1 MYKKKSLFVT
11 FEGVEGSGKSY
22 QSKKLFKKVK
32 KIFSSTLYTREPGGT
47 KSSEIIRKVI
57 LNDYFN
63 PDSKEKFDKYTDTLL
78 YLAARNE
85 HIKNKIKPA
94 LNKKKVVICD
104 RFTDSTLAYQH
115 YGMGIDKK
123 LILNLNK
130 IILKKIKP
138 NFTFVNTVNMKNLK
152 YRINNR
158 TKNRYD
164 KFNINFYKKVQKGFI
179 KLSKNKKNYMI
190 INSNLSIF
198 ENKNKIINKVK
209 SLI

>member
-1 MYKKKSLFVT
+1 MYKFPIIV
-11 FEGVEGSGKSY
+11 FEGIEGTGKSFHIKNIQKY
-22 QSKKLFKKVK
+22 FIKK
-32 KIFSSTLYTREPGGT
+32 KIKFVKFREPGGS
-47 KSSEIIRKVI
+47 KNSEKIRNFI
-57 LNDYFN
+57 LNNKSNY
-63 PDSKEKFDKYTDTLL
+63 KGLTDLFM
-78 YLAARNE
+78 YMAARNE
-85 HIKNKIKPA
+85 NYHNIIKKYY
-94 LNKKKVVICD
+94 KKRVILID

-123 LILNLNK
+123 LIINLNK

-158 TKNRYD
+158 RKNRYD
-164 KFNINFYKKVQKGFI
+164 KFNIKFYKKVQKGFI

-190 INSNLSIF
+190 INSNLSIY

>member
-1 MYKKKSLFVT
+1 MYKFPIIV
-11 FEGVEGSGKSY
+11 FEGIEGSGKSFHINNIQKY
-22 QSKKLFKKVK
+22 LIKK
-32 KIFSSTLYTREPGGT
+32 KIKFIKFREPGGS
-47 KSSEIIRKVI
+47 KNSEKIRNFI
-57 LNDYFN
+57 LNNNSNY
-63 PDSKEKFDKYTDTLL
+63 KGLTDLFM
-78 YLAARNE
+78 YMAARNE
-85 HIKNKIKPA
+85 NYHNIIKKYY
-94 LNKKKVVICD
+94 KKKVILID

-138 NFTFVNTVNMKNLK
+138 NFTFINTVNMKNLK

-158 TKNRYD
+158 RKNRYD
-164 KFNINFYKKVQKGFI
+164 KFNTKFYNKVQKGFI

-198 ENKNKIINKVK
+198 ENKIKIINKVK
-209 SLI
+209 SLISI

>member
-1 MYKKKSLFVT
+1 MYKFPIIV
-11 FEGVEGSGKSY
+11 FEGIEGTGKSFHIY
-22 QSKKLFKKVK
+22 NIQKYLAKK
-32 KIFSSTLYTREPGGT
+32 KIKFIKFREPGGS
-47 KSSEIIRKVI
+47 KNSEKIRNLI
-57 LNDYFN
+57 LNNNSNY
-63 PDSKEKFDKYTDTLL
+63 KTLTDLFL
-78 YLAARNE
+78 YMAARNE
-85 HIKNKIKPA
+85 NYHNIIKKYY
-94 LNKKKVVICD
+94 KKRIILID

-158 TKNRYD
+158 RKNRYD
-164 KFNINFYKKVQKGFI
+164 KFNTKFYNKVQKGFI

-198 ENKNKIINKVK
+198 ENKSKIINKVK
-209 SLI
+209 SLISI

>member
-1 MYKKKSLFVT
+1 MYKFPIIV
-11 FEGVEGSGKSY
+11 FEGIEGTGKSFHINNIQKY
-22 QSKKLFKKVK
+22 FTKQ
-32 KIFSSTLYTREPGGT
+32 KIKFIKFREPGGS
-47 KSSEIIRKVI
+47 KNSEKIRNFI
-57 LNDYFN
+57 LNNNSNY
-63 PDSKEKFDKYTDTLL
+63 KTLTDLFM
-78 YLAARNE
+78 YMAARNE
-85 HIKNKIKPA
+85 NYHNIIKKYY
-94 LNKKKVVICD
+94 KKRVILID

-138 NFTFVNTVNMKNLK
+138 NFTFVNNVNMKNLK

-158 TKNRYD
+158 RKNRYD
-164 KFNINFYKKVQKGFI
+164 KFNTKFYNKVQKGFI

-198 ENKNKIINKVK
+198 ENKSKIINKVK
-209 SLI
+209 SLISI